1 MSGTISQMPFYLYNN
16 MFGFGFQR
24 FSEESEQLILNV
36 KENFQRNPLYSTY
49 NVEAI
54 RNPNGVIS
62 LVVTKQEKMIN
73 RFDFWADGVE
83 GKIGSIA
90 IYGAELQGHAN
101 AIRSSMKVFGLPVSE
116 VSYEYDLVDVTLDD
130 YDVNSLKQTS
140 IIESLLSG
148 SNKPDAGVYKFD
160 STDHIRYQNGVDVSG
175 HNYGCHRQV
184 EIKNNIN
191 GDEGYTVT
199 IFNLDGNHPLW
210 GNNIQMSPKQMRIIG
225 YNDTIVSL
233 RGFGYDIMGG
243 NFSDYAIDVYFSDKE
258 VEKIM
263 LKMLDR
269 NIELE
274 YLK

>member
-1 MSGTISQMPFYLYNN
+1 MKNRIIALLLTMMMVLGTAATAVFAT
-16 MFGFGFQR
+16 G
-24 FSEESEQLILNV
+24 
-36 KENFQRNPLYSTY
+36 EN
-49 NVEAI
+49 A
-54 RNPNGVIS
+54 
-62 LVVTKQEKMIN
+62 
-73 RFDFWADGVE
+73 AD
-83 GKIGSIA
+83 
-90 IYGAELQGHAN
+90 
-101 AIRSSMKVFGLPVSE
+101 
-116 VSYEYDLVDVTLDD
+116 T
-130 YDVNSLKQTS
+130 
-140 IIESLLSG
+140 
-148 SNKPDAGVYKFD
+148 
-160 STDHIRYQNGVDVSG
+160 QNGVDVSG